1 MTTGGFSGS
10 GGEHAFLASNYGADT
25 PAEWNSPFD
34 FEPFRIELA
43 ETDVLVG
50 DIHRPV
56 LVAVGLGPRFGFVD
70 GPAGSAIE
78 EQRLWFGRSFGDPGN
93 WRCRSSS
100 ARAE

>member
-34 FEPFRIELA
+34 FEPFGIELA

-50 DIHRPV
+50 DIHLPV
-56 LVAVGLGPRFGFVD
+56 PVVVGLGPRFGFVD
-70 GPAGSAIE
+70 GPAGRAIE
-78 EQRLWFGRSFGDPGN
+78 EQRLRLGRGFGDPSN
-93 WRCRSSS
+93 WRV
-100 ARAE
+100 RAK